1 MELVSKKNRSE
12 KEATLQRQDWIVAG
26 LTVLLDEGVEA
37 VQIARLA
44 RELKVTRG
52 SFYWH
57 FEKREDLLSAL
68 LDEWSARN
76 TGKMVEI
83 LEEAQSLEQ
92 GILELFFIWVDHT
105 HFNPDLDQAVRDW
118 GRFDPAVRE
127 IFSGEDDDRIEA
139 IARFLR
145 GQGFEE
151 KEAFVRARIIY
162 FTQVSYFALRV
173 SETIE
178 ERVGYLSAYFLS
190 FTGKEI
196 NAGTA
201 ERFRQRMLKWAQEKS

>member
-12 KEATLQRQDWIVAG
+12 KEATLQRQDWILAG
-26 LTVLLDEGVEA
+26 LTVLLHEGVEA

-83 LEEAQSLEQ
+83 LENAESLEQ

-118 GRFDPAVRE
+118 GRYDPAVRE

-178 ERVGYLSAYFLS
+178 ERVSYLSAYFLS
-190 FTGKEI
+190 FTGREI
-196 NAGTA
+196 NTDTA
-201 ERFRQRMLKWAQEKS
+201 EHFRRRMLKWAQEKR